1 MLSAGDSD
9 SPLAREALAEFC
21 RLYWYPLYA
30 YVRRRGYDP
39 FSAKDLTQ
47 EFFAQLLEKRWLA
60 ELDPAKGK
68 CRSWL
73 LGVMNHFL
81 AHEWAKASAQRRGGG
96 RFVCSLDDE
105 RAEERYQQEPVEH
118 CTPETLFDRRWA
130 LALLQEAA
138 GRLRKEY
145 EAAGKRDLFEAIKG
159 FVSLEGTTLSYQQA
173 AKRLNLSL
181 GAVKSAV
188 YRLRQRYQELVRS
201 EIARTVG
208 SPSEVDEEL
217 SNLLAAVRGA

>member
-1 MLSAGDSD
+1 MLSAGDAD
-9 SPLAREALAEFC
+9 SPFAREALAEFC

-60 ELDPAKGK
+60 ELDPTKGK

-81 AHEWAKASAQRRGGG
+81 AHEWAKTKAERRGGG
-96 RFVCSLDDE
+96 QFVFSLDE
-105 RAEERYQQEPVEH
+105 EGAEERYQLEPAEQ

-138 GRLRKEY
+138 GRLRREY
-145 EAAGKRDLFEAIKG
+145 EAGGKVELFEGIKG
-159 FVSLEGTTLSYQQA
+159 FVSLDGTSMSYQQA
-173 AKRLNLSL
+173 AERLKLTS

-188 YRLRQRYQELVRS
+188 HRLRQRYQELVRS

-208 SPSEVDEEL
+208 TSAEVDEEL
-217 SNLLAAVRGA
+217 SDLLAAVRGS